1 MGAGAGEIVV
11 KFAEGVVGVG
21 VEQSALGEGER
32 FAGEAAVLAVHREGM
47 GVVTVE
53 HVFGADDG
61 FDVAVGA
68 EGGFGAVGEGFDQ
81 ETVRFFDVTG

>member
-1 MGAGAGEIVV
+1 MVE
-11 KFAEGVVGVG
+11 FANCVIGICIK
-21 VEQSALGEGER
+21 QSALSESKW

-81 ETVRFFDVTG
+81 EAVRFFDVAG